1 MRRFGRLNKKY
12 SMQYNRGTTS
22 TRLGIQ
28 HCLRAK
34 KACRSRMRIVVRA
47 ALLAL
52 VLIVVICR
60 VAMLVVD

>member
-1 MRRFGRLNKKY
+1 MHYGMHGATCTGL
-12 SMQYNRGTTS
+12 S
-22 TRLGIQ
+22 IQ

-34 KACRSRMRIVVRA
+34 QAWCSRMRIVVRA

-52 VLIVVICR
+52 VPIVAICR